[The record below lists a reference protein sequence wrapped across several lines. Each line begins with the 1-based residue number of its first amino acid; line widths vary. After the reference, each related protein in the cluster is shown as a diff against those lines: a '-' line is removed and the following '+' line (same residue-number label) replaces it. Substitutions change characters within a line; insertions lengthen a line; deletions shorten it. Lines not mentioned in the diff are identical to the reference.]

1 MVVTRQN
8 QMKTMKKKIWL
19 IRRAV
24 VIFMAE
30 VQGSGF
36 KGSGFLEFGS
46 GNAEGGIRNIWM
58 SEFHLFR
65 IPHSDFHIH
74 LLISSNLINYL
85 TFQLINYS

>member
-30 VQGSGF
+30 VQGSKVQGF
-36 KGSGFLEFGS
+36 WNSEVGMRK
-46 GNAEGGIRNIWM
+46 AE
-58 SEFHLFR
+58 
-65 IPHSDFHIH
+65 
-74 LLISSNLINYL
+74 
-85 TFQLINYS
+85 